1 MSALIAARLRR
12 WACLAALAVFAGSLL
27 ADPLVSREERI
38 KAVLVFKI
46 LKFVTWPPATLAAKD
61 PLVLCV
67 AGEAPITEALT
78 SAEGRLIGEN
88 PVVLRRV
95 HGLSLTEVKACH
107 ALYLSASIRDAG
119 SVLAA
124 LRGKPL
130 LTLGD
135 APDFAR
141 RGGCVGLLRG
151 ENRLV
156 FEVSL
161 KAVRE
166 NGLEMAA
173 PLLELAT
180 LVD

>member
-1 MSALIAARLRR
+1 MAVLIARLRR
-12 WACLAALAVFAGSLL
+12 WACLAALAAFAGSLL

-46 LKFVTWPPATLAAKD
+46 LKFVTWPAATLAAKD

-67 AGEAPITEALT
+67 AGEAPIAEALA
-78 SAEGRLIGEN
+78 SAEGRLIGEHT
-88 PVVLRRV
+88 VALRRV
-95 HGLSLTEVKACH
+95 QNLSLAEVKACH
-107 ALYLSASIRDAG
+107 ALYLSAGIRDAG

-124 LRGKPL
+124 LRGRPL

-151 ENRLV
+151 ENRLL